1 MNFLDYETLR
11 VIWWVL
17 LGVLLIG
24 FALTDGFDLGSGIL
38 LPFVARSDGQRRIVI
53 NAIGPVWEGNQ
64 VWLILGAGA
73 IFAAWPLVY
82 ATAFSGFYLAM
93 ILALLALILRPV
105 AIVYRSK
112 MHWPGGRRLW
122 DLLLFLASLVAPLVF
137 GIAVGNALE
146 GAPFRFDDTMRLTYT
161 GSLFDLLNPFA
172 LLAGFV
178 SVAMMTM
185 HGGAYLAAKTD
196 ESVAFRARL
205 AGFIAA
211 IALILSF
218 AGAGFWVATVLPG
231 YRIVGDLAHDAASNP
246 LGKTVAREIGAWLAN
261 YRAMHWTMAAPA
273 LGFLGAAFAALAF
286 ARGHDRTAFLASALS
301 VFGVVA
307 TAGIS
312 MFPFI
317 LPSSLDPGSSLTV
330 WDASSSRATLF
341 NMLIATAIFLPII
354 LGYTAFIYRV
364 LRGRVSEKDVAA
376 DHASY

>member
-1 MNFLDYETLR
+1 MNLLDYETLR

-38 LPFVARSDGQRRIVI
+38 LPFVARTDGQSRIVI

-93 ILALLALILRPV
+93 ILALSALILRPV

-112 MHWPGGRRLW
+112 TRSAAARQLW
-122 DLLLFLASLVAPLVF
+122 DALLFLASLVAPLVF
-137 GIAVGNALE
+137 GVAMGNALE
-146 GAPFRFDDTMRLTYT
+146 GAPFSLDATMRLTYS
-161 GSLFDLLNPFA
+161 GRLLDLFNPFA
-172 LLAGFV
+172 LLSGFI
-178 SVAMMTM
+178 SVAMVCM
-185 HGGAYLAAKTD
+185 HGAAYLAAKT
-196 ESVAFRARL
+196 EERVAFRARI
-205 AGFIAA
+205 AGFAAA
-211 IALILSF
+211 ILLILSF
-218 AGAGFWVATVLPG
+218 AGAGYWIATMLPG

-246 LGKTVAREIGAWLAN
+246 LGKTVVREIGAWIAN
-261 YRAMHWTMAAPA
+261 YRAMPWTVAAPA
-273 LGFLGAAFAALAF
+273 AGFLGAAGAALALT
-286 ARGHDRTAFLASALS
+286 RGHDWAAFFASALS

-307 TAGIS
+307 TAGVS

-317 LPSSLDPGSSLTV
+317 LPSSLDPTSSLTV

-341 NMLIATAIFLPII
+341 TMLIVTAVFLP
-354 LGYTAFIYRV
+354 LMLAYTAFIYRV
-364 LRGRVSEKDVAA
+364 LRGRVSEKDVES

>member
-1 MNFLDYETLR
+1 MNLLDYETLR

-38 LPFVARSDGQRRIVI
+38 LPFVARTDGQSRIVI

-93 ILALLALILRPV
+93 ILALSALILRPV

-112 MHWPGGRRLW
+112 TRWAAGRQLW
-122 DLLLFLASLVAPLVF
+122 DALLFLASLVAPLVF
-137 GIAVGNALE
+137 GVAMGNALE
-146 GAPFRFDDTMRLTYT
+146 GAPFHLDATMRLTYS
-161 GSLFDLLNPFA
+161 GHLLDLFNPFA
-172 LLAGFV
+172 LLSGFI
-178 SVAMMTM
+178 SVAMVCM
-185 HGGAYLAAKTD
+185 HGAAYLAAKTE
-196 ESVAFRARL
+196 ESVAFRARI
-205 AGFIAA
+205 AGFAAA
-211 IALILSF
+211 ILLILSF
-218 AGAGFWVATVLPG
+218 AGAGYWIATMLPG

-246 LGKTVAREIGAWLAN
+246 LGKTVVREIGAWIAN
-261 YRAMHWTMAAPA
+261 YRAMPWTVAAPTA
-273 LGFLGAAFAALAF
+273 GFLGAAVAALALT
-286 ARGHDRTAFLASALS
+286 RGHDWVAFFASGLS

-307 TAGIS
+307 TAGVS

-317 LPSSLDPGSSLTV
+317 LPSSLDPASSLTV

-341 NMLIATAIFLPII
+341 TMLVATAVFLPLI
-354 LGYTAFIYRV
+354 LAYTAFIYRV
-364 LRGRVSEKDVAA
+364 LRGRVSEKDVES

>member
-1 MNFLDYETLR
+1 MNLLDYETLR

-38 LPFVARSDGQRRIVI
+38 LPFVARTDGQSRIVI

-93 ILALLALILRPV
+93 ILALSALILRPV

-112 MHWPGGRRLW
+112 TRSAAARQLW
-122 DLLLFLASLVAPLVF
+122 DALLFLASLVAPLVF
-137 GIAVGNALE
+137 GVAMGNALE
-146 GAPFRFDDTMRLTYT
+146 GAPFSLDATMRLTYS
-161 GSLFDLLNPFA
+161 GRLLDLFNPFA
-172 LLAGFV
+172 LLSGFI
-178 SVAMMTM
+178 SVAMVCM
-185 HGGAYLAAKTD
+185 HGATYLAAKTE
-196 ESVAFRARL
+196 ESVAFRARI
-205 AGFIAA
+205 AGFAAA
-211 IALILSF
+211 ILLILSF
-218 AGAGFWVATVLPG
+218 AGAGYWIATMLPG

-246 LGKTVAREIGAWLAN
+246 LGKTVVREIGAWIAN
-261 YRAMHWTMAAPA
+261 YRAMPWTVAAPA
-273 LGFLGAAFAALAF
+273 AGFLGAAGAALALT
-286 ARGHDRTAFLASALS
+286 RGHDWAAFFASALS

-307 TAGIS
+307 TAGVS

-317 LPSSLDPGSSLTV
+317 LPSSLDPTSSLTV

-341 NMLIATAIFLPII
+341 TMLIVTAVSLPLI
-354 LGYTAFIYRV
+354 LAYTAFIYRV
-364 LRGRVSEKDVAA
+364 LRGRVSEKDVES

>member
-1 MNFLDYETLR
+1 MIFLDYETLR

-24 FALTDGFDLGSGIL
+24 FALTDGFDLGCGIL
-38 LPFVARSDGQRRIVI
+38 LPFVARSDGQRRMVL

-93 ILALLALILRPV
+93 ILALSALILRPV

-112 MHWPGGRRLW
+112 MSGAGSRGLW
-122 DLLLFLASLVAPLVF
+122 DLLLFLASFVAPLVF
-137 GIAVGNALE
+137 GIAMGNALE
-146 GAPFRFDDTMRLTYT
+146 GAPFRLDETMRLTYAGT
-161 GSLFDLLNPFA
+161 FFDLLNPFA
-172 LLAGFV
+172 LLTGFV
-178 SVAMMTM
+178 SVAMVTM

-196 ESVAFRARL
+196 ESVAFRARI
-205 AGFIAA
+205 AGFTAA
-211 IALILSF
+211 LVLVLSF
-218 AGAGFWVATVLPG
+218 AGAGFWVATILPG
-231 YRIVGDLAHDAASNP
+231 YRIVGGLAHDAASNP
-246 LGKTVAREIGAWLAN
+246 LGKTVAREVGAWLAN
-261 YRAMHWTMAAPA
+261 YRAMHWTIAAPA
-273 LGFLGAAFAALAF
+273 SGFLGAVIAMLAF
-286 ARGHDRTAFLASALS
+286 ARGHDRTAFLSSALS

-307 TAGIS
+307 TAGVS

-317 LPSSLDPGSSLTV
+317 LPSSLDPASSLTV

-341 NMLIATAIFLPII
+341 NMLIATGLFLPIV
-354 LGYTAFIYRV
+354 LAYTAFIYRV
-364 LRGRVSEKDVAA
+364 LRGRVSEKDVEA